1 MSEEKKMRRPNIP
14 RAVQRELWIKS
25 GGRCEFRGCNK
36 YLYKDGVTQ
45 QPRNLANIAHIVSWI
60 PTGPRGNENS
70 ERLATDISN
79 LMLTCSEHNNLI
91 DDSQY
96 VDMYPVELLQKF
108 KREHEDRI
116 LRVTGMGQAYGVRI
130 IKMWSK
136 IQNQVP
142 QIGNQDIYDAVEPYY
157 PLEETLNI
165 DLTQVE
171 DITTAMTTIE
181 RVVNLHLLSE
191 QKQEKYCLFCMAKIP
206 YSCYLG
212 YVLGNKVK
220 VDCFQYFRD
229 RQNWKWSG
237 EEQPGFRVI
246 NPQEEEKTQ
255 EVNVL
260 VEVSGFIDKTLLPD
274 NPCYHIQAET
284 PGFLFLQSKRQVIE
298 FQIKFRDLLS
308 NIRMHYGEDVTVNLI
323 PAIPNPIAFEI
334 GRTIMKNIDP
344 TVILYDKVE
353 NGIEYKPV
361 MTLHKRVRQ

>member
-1 MSEEKKMRRPNIP
+1 
-14 RAVQRELWIKS
+14 
-25 GGRCEFRGCNK
+25 
-36 YLYKDGVTQ
+36 
-45 QPRNLANIAHIVSWI
+45 
-60 PTGPRGNENS
+60 
-70 ERLATDISN
+70 
-79 LMLTCSEHNNLI
+79 
-91 DDSQY
+91 
-96 VDMYPVELLQKF
+96 
-108 KREHEDRI
+108 
-116 LRVTGMGQAYGVRI
+116 MGQAYGVRI

-274 NPCYHIQAET
+274 NPCYHIH
-284 PGFLFLQSKRQVIE
+284 FYKV
-298 FQIKFRDLLS
+298 K
-308 NIRMHYGEDVTVNLI
+308 
-323 PAIPNPIAFEI
+323 
-334 GRTIMKNIDP
+334 GR
-344 TVILYDKVE
+344 
-353 NGIEYKPV
+353 
-361 MTLHKRVRQ
+361 

>member
-1 MSEEKKMRRPNIP
+1 MNEEKKIRRPSIP
-14 RAVQRELWIKS
+14 QAVQRELWIKA

-45 QPRNLANIAHIVSWI
+45 QPRNLANISHIVSWI

-70 ERLATDISN
+70 EKLAKDISN

-91 DDSQY
+91 DDSKY
-96 VDMYPVELLQKF
+96 VEKYPIELLQKY
-108 KREHEDRI
+108 KRDHEERI
-116 LRVTGMGQAYGVRI
+116 YRVTGMGQEYCVRI

-136 IQNQVP
+136 IQGQVP
-142 QIGNQDIYDAVEPYY
+142 QIGDQDVHDAIQPYY

-171 DITTAMTTIE
+171 DITAAMVTIKKI
-181 RVVNLHLLSE
+181 VDLHLLSD

-212 YVLGNKVK
+212 YILGNKVS
-220 VDCFQYFRD
+220 VDSFQYFRD
-229 RQNWKWSG
+229 RQNWKWN
-237 EEQPGFRVI
+237 EKEQPGFKVI
-246 NPQEEEKTQ
+246 SPRNIEKVQ
-255 EVNVL
+255 EVNLL
-260 VEVSGFIDKTLLPD
+260 VEISGFIDKKLIPD
-274 NPCYHIQAET
+274 NPCYHIQAEL
-284 PGFLFLQSKRQVIE
+284 PNFLFLQNKKQVIE

-308 NIRMHYGEDVTVNLI
+308 DIRVHYGEDVKINLI

-344 TVILYDKVE
+344 TIILFDKVDNSIVYE
-353 NGIEYKPV
+353 PI
-361 MTLHKRVRQ
+361 MTLHERVRC